1 MVTLSLVHWLLLG
14 NIAMLFV
21 VGGFMW
27 SLRRQQQLDTQRFEQ
42 HISAL
47 EQSSGAMSKS
57 TIGIGRRVK
66 QLETRLQQAE
76 RHAVMPGSEDARF
89 EQASRLVGMGAT
101 ANDLVDNCGVAR
113 GEAELLVSLRRQVQ

>member
-1 MVTLSLVHWLLLG
+1 MVPTPTTAV
-14 NIAMLFV
+14 
-21 VGGFMW
+21 
-27 SLRRQQQLDTQRFEQ
+27 DTQRFEQ